1 MSNLFLLLLSQQ
13 LWVQPGEAMRF
24 ILANEIELVA
34 KVIKKREAVAALDVG
49 KSVTSLRLI
58 TSSLR

>member
-1 MSNLFLLLLSQQ
+1 M
-13 LWVQPGEAMRF
+13 QPGEAMRF